1 MNINGHD
8 VIHHP
13 KTGKVTLFGYCQDT
27 ERAARLYMD
36 TDLARRL
43 ADDLREAADRDTA
56 CYTGGQR
63 SPQEGDEP
71 NEPS

>member
-8 VIHHP
+8 VIYHP

-27 ERAARLYMD
+27 ERAARLHMD

-43 ADDLREAADRDTA
+43 ADDLREAADRDTT
-56 CYTGGQR
+56 CYTGGQH